1 LSGGEKFLVSLALA
15 LGLSDMTCGGT
26 VVQSLFIDEGF
37 DCVDT
42 ESLNVVLDA
51 LGQLQ
56 RGARTLGIISHVE
69 MLAKSVPVRVKVTAV
84 SDGRSRI
91 EVD

>member
-1 LSGGEKFLVSLALA
+1 
-15 LGLSDMTCGGT
+15 MTCGGT

-56 RGARTLGIISHVE
+56 RGART
-69 MLAKSVPVRVKVTAV
+69 
-84 SDGRSRI
+84 
-91 EVD
+91 